1 MTTGEWEAYL
11 RLLAR
16 GYAWGEF
23 VLEVSHIQNLPKQLR
38 ARKVLAEIWKSENP
52 KQEESRNPE

>member
-1 MTTGEWEAYL
+1 MKTGEWEAYL

-23 VLEVSHIQNLPKQLR
+23 ILEVSHIQNLPKPLN
-38 ARKVLAEIWKSENP
+38 ARKVLVEIWKSENP
-52 KQEESRNPE
+52 KQEDGRNHE